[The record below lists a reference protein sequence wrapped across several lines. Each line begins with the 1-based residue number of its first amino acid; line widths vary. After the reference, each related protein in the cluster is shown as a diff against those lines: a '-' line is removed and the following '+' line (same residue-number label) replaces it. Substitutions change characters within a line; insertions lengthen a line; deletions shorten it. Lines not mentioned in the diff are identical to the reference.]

1 MNIGEI
7 AEKFIR
13 AAEVERASREH
24 VGPKP
29 LRAQALPYVH
39 SYADKAGW
47 RKEPGDKLEC
57 GADPLGE
64 ERKAFWERMGLTPTA
79 QEIAELD
86 GVYDLLLIVENDGQR
101 RALLAWA
108 RSKVGGK

>member
-13 AAEVERASREH
+13 AAEVERASRDH

-39 SYADKAGW
+39 TYAHKAGW
-47 RKEPGDKLEC
+47 RKELGDKLER
-57 GADPLGE
+57 GADPLAE
-64 ERKAFWERMGLTPTA
+64 KRKAF
-79 QEIAELD
+79 
-86 GVYDLLLIVENDGQR
+86 
-101 RALLAWA
+101 
-108 RSKVGGK
+108 